1 MTANATPPVI
11 NFRRGGTAA
20 EEAEKEANPSYGR
33 REAKFFGLKNDG
45 DQTVVRLI
53 TDHDDWIYVLQHSF
67 MPTKP
72 APQKKE
78 EGDYWPPSM
87 MAVCR
92 KDEVFAGHYTDD
104 YLCDNKIKN
113 TFGKVG
119 NPQVRLWALAI
130 EREVVRGDGTD
141 ALGGPAHKDLIVGV
155 RDKIDE
161 IDELD
166 SEGKSTGVKLRYPRV
181 LVINMPMKGFF
192 SNLKALYGL
201 HKTVC
206 DRDYEI
212 TRDGSGKDTNYRMVQ
227 IDPVADV
234 APGTPHWGQYQ
245 TAIAERGI
253 NLDAMVAERATDAY
267 YAKWFDPTKEVDK
280 DGNVVPAGTGSAVG
294 AVSLIN
300 LDAQGTPAAATPA
313 ADISPDLRSRIAN
326 LGVPAAPP
334 AS

>member
-1 MTANATPPVI
+1 MTANTTPVI

-20 EEAEKEANPSYGR
+20 EEAEKEANGSYGR

-45 DQTVVRLI
+45 DQAVVRLL

-67 MPTKP
+67 IPTKP
-72 APQKKE
+72 APQGAE
-78 EGDYWPPSM
+78 HWPPSM

-92 KDEVFAGHYTDD
+92 KDEVFAGHYTDC
-104 YLCDNKIKN
+104 YLCDNKVKN
-113 TFGKVG
+113 TFGNSG
-119 NPQVRLWALAI
+119 SPYVRLWALAV

-141 ALGGPAHKDLIVGV
+141 ALGGPSHKGLVVGI

-166 SEGKSTGVKLRYPRV
+166 AEGKPTGVKFRYPRI
-181 LVINMPMKGFF
+181 LIINQPMKGFF
-192 SNLKALYGL
+192 ANLKALYGL
-201 HKTVC
+201 HGSVC

-212 TRDGSGKDTNYRMVQ
+212 TREGEKKSTNYRMVP
-227 IDPVADV
+227 IDPLPDV
-234 APGTPHWGQYQ
+234 APGTPHWQQYQ
-245 TAIAERGI
+245 TAIAEREI
-253 NLDAMVAERATDAY
+253 NLDVIVAERAADAY
-267 YAKWFDPTKEVDK
+267 YAKWFDPAKDVDK
-280 DGNVVPAGTGSAVG
+280 DGNVVAAGSAVG
-294 AVSLIN
+294 SVSMIN
-300 LDAQGTPAAATPA
+300 LDAQGASAAAAPA